1 MGLFSFRRKRDVIDL
16 GERYKKRKEKAEQIA
31 SESKDSSQSNADG
44 FAFFDVQKTPEK
56 EETIDLSD
64 TEGHEKKRK
73 LAKRL
78 VEMTSRL
85 EDLSNQIYHL
95 QQRVE
100 VLERKLNVNKY

>member
-1 MGLFSFRRKRDVIDL
+1 MGLFSFKRKRDVIDL
-16 GERYKKRKEKAEQIA
+16 GEIYKKRKEKAEQIA
-31 SESKDSSQSNADG
+31 SESKDSSQNNAGG
-44 FAFFDVQKTPEK
+44 FAFFDAQKTPEK

-64 TEGHEKKRK
+64 TGHERKRK

-78 VEMTSRL
+78 VEMTSKL

>member
-1 MGLFSFRRKRDVIDL
+1 MGLFSFKRKRDVIDL
-16 GERYKKRKEKAEQIA
+16 GEKYKKRKEKAEQIA
-31 SESKDSSQSNADG
+31 TESKDSSQNNADG

-64 TEGHEKKRK
+64 TGGHEKKRK

-78 VEMTSRL
+78 VEMTNRL

>member
-16 GERYKKRKEKAEQIA
+16 GERYKKRKEKAEQTA
-31 SESKDSSQSNADG
+31 SESKDSSQSNVNG

-64 TEGHEKKRK
+64 TGREKKRK

>member
-1 MGLFSFRRKRDVIDL
+1 MGLFSFKRKRDVIDL
-16 GERYKKRKEKAEQIA
+16 GERYKKHKEKAEQIA
-31 SESKDSSQSNADG
+31 SESKDSSPNNVGG
-44 FAFFDVQKTPEK
+44 FAFFDAQKTPEK

-64 TEGHEKKRK
+64 TGHERKRK
-73 LAKRL
+73 FAKRL

-95 QQRVE
+95 QQRLE

>member
-1 MGLFSFRRKRDVIDL
+1 MGLFSFKRKRDVIDL

-31 SESKDSSQSNADG
+31 SESKDSSQNNAGG

-64 TEGHEKKRK
+64 TGHERKRK

-78 VEMTSRL
+78 VEMTNKL

>member
-16 GERYKKRKEKAEQIA
+16 GERYKKRKEKAEQTA
-31 SESKDSSQSNADG
+31 SESKDSSQSNVNG

-64 TEGHEKKRK
+64 TGREKKRK

-100 VLERKLNVNKY
+100 VLERKLDVNRF

>member
-1 MGLFSFRRKRDVIDL
+1 MGLFSFRRKKDVIDL
-16 GERYKKRKEKAEQIA
+16 GEIYKKRKEKAEQIS
-31 SESKDSSQSNADG
+31 SESKDSSQNNAGG
-44 FAFFDVQKTPEK
+44 FAFFDTQKTPEK

-64 TEGHEKKRK
+64 TGHEKKRK

-78 VEMTSRL
+78 MEMTSRL

-95 QQRVE
+95 QQRIE

>member
-16 GERYKKRKEKAEQIA
+16 GERYKKRKEKAEQTA

-64 TEGHEKKRK
+64 TGREKKRK

-100 VLERKLNVNKY
+100 VLERKLDVNRF